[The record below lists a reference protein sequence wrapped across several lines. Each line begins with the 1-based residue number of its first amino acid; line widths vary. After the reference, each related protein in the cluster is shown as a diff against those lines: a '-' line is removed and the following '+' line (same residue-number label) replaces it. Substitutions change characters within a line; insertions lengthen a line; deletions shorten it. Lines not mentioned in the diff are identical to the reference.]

1 MTYGKSICVAAI
13 LLASPVMVQAQPVSG
28 FYLGG
33 GIGGN
38 YLDRSDLSGSS
49 AADKSALRALGLDS
63 AEFSWGFAG
72 VLSLGWGYGNGLR
85 AEIEASYRQNEV
97 SGIFSRSAGSAA
109 PPPVVTAAPS
119 GGGKTNA
126 AGFAQSGSTGT
137 ATSFGAMLNLMYD
150 FDLNGALGGLT
161 PYLGAGL
168 GYVWHEYDEVGTKVG
183 NTMSVLTGDSG
194 SWGGQAIAGVSLPIA
209 AVPGLAMTAEYR
221 FMMTSGHEVN
231 STLSG
236 TKRTVDLDNV
246 NHSVL
251 VGLRYAFN
259 AAPAVAAAAPV
270 ASARTFLVFFD
281 WSKADLTD
289 RARQI
294 IGEAASARGAGVTR
308 IEVNGFT
315 DRSGPA
321 DYNMQLS
328 IRRAN
333 AVAAELVRRGVPRN
347 EIVTR
352 GFGEENNLVPTA
364 DGVREPQNR
373 RVEIILR

>member
-1 MTYGKSICVAAI
+1 
-13 LLASPVMVQAQPVSG
+13 
-28 FYLGG
+28 
-33 GIGGN
+33 
-38 YLDRSDLSGSS
+38 
-49 AADKSALRALGLDS
+49 
-63 AEFSWGFAG
+63 
-72 VLSLGWGYGNGLR
+72 
-85 AEIEASYRQNEV
+85 
-97 SGIFSRSAGSAA
+97 
-109 PPPVVTAAPS
+109 
-119 GGGKTNA
+119 
-126 AGFAQSGSTGT
+126 
-137 ATSFGAMLNLMYD
+137 
-150 FDLNGALGGLT
+150 
-161 PYLGAGL
+161 
-168 GYVWHEYDEVGTKVG
+168 
-183 NTMSVLTGDSG
+183 
-194 SWGGQAIAGVSLPIA
+194 
-209 AVPGLAMTAEYR
+209 PGLAVTAEYR
-221 FMMTSGHEVN
+221 FMGTLGHDINGTGNITSGSGVSQTRLN
-231 STLSG
+231 S
-236 TKRTVDLDNV
+236 DIDNF
-246 NHSVL
+246 NHSLL

-259 AAPAVAAAAPV
+259 AAPAMPVAAAPV
-270 ASARTFLVFFD
+270 AAARTFLVFFD

>member
-1 MTYGKSICVAAI
+1 MSMKKTLLAAAAVAA
-13 LLASPVMVQAQPVSG
+13 LPALVQAQPVTG
-28 FYLGG
+28 LYLGAG
-33 GIGGN
+33 FGGN
-38 YLDRSDLSGSS
+38 LLQETDATFSGTTGK
-49 AADKSALRALGLDS
+49 DTID
-63 AEFSWGFAG
+63 FSWGYVG
-72 VLSLGWGYGNGLR
+72 VLSVGWGFGNGLR
-85 AEIEASYRQNEV
+85 AEIEGSYRQNDV
-97 SGIFSRSAGSAA
+97 SGISRSNMSQAGAS
-109 PPPVVTAAPS
+109 
-119 GGGKTNA
+119 
-126 AGFAQSGSTGT
+126 GT
-137 ATSFGAMLNLMYD
+137 ATSYGAMLNVLYD

-161 PYLGAGL
+161 PYVGIGG
-168 GYVWHEYDEVGTKVG
+168 GYIWHEYKDVGTNVG
-183 NTMSVLTGDSG
+183 GTKSVLNGDDG
-194 SWGGQAIAGVSLPIA
+194 NWGGQAILGVSLPLS
-209 AVPGLAMTAEYR
+209 AVPGLSLTGEYR
-221 FMMTSGHEVN
+221 YMMSSGHEITSN
-231 STLSG
+231 NAG
-236 TKRTVDLDNV
+236 ARTTFDVDNA
-246 NHSVL
+246 NHSLL

-259 AAPAVAAAAPV
+259 AGPAVAAAAPL

-294 IGEAASARGAGVTR
+294 IGEAAASRGAGVTR

-373 RVEIILR
+373 RVEIILK

>member
-1 MTYGKSICVAAI
+1 MSFRKT
-13 LLASPVMVQAQPVSG
+13 LLAAAAVVALPVLAQAQPVSG
-28 FYLGG
+28 IYLGA

-38 YLDRSDLSGSS
+38 YLDKTDVTGSS
-49 AADKSALRALGLDS
+49 AADKEAFARGLS
-63 AEFSWGFAG
+63 AEFSWGYVG
-72 VLSLGWGYGNGLR
+72 VLSLGWGFGNGLR
-85 AEIEASYRQNEV
+85 AEIEGSYRSNDV
-97 SGIFSRSAGSAA
+97 SDVKVPGTVISSR
-109 PPPVVTAAPS
+109 
-119 GGGKTNA
+119 
-126 AGFAQSGSTGT
+126 GT
-137 ATSFGAMLNLMYD
+137 ATSYGAMANLLYD
-150 FDLNGALGGLT
+150 IHLGGALGGIT
-161 PYLGAGL
+161 PYVGVGAG
-168 GYVWHEYDEVGTKVG
+168 YIWHDYDKVG
-183 NTMSVLTGDSG
+183 DQVDTITGDNG
-194 SWGGQAIAGVSLPIA
+194 NWGGQAIVGLSLPIA
-209 AVPGLAMTAEYR
+209 AVPGLALTGEYR
-221 FMMTSGHEVN
+221 FMMTAGHEI
-231 STLSG
+231 STTFVG
-236 TKRTVDLDNV
+236 ATRKVDVDNV
-246 NHSVL
+246 NHSLL

-270 ASARTFLVFFD
+270 AAARTFLVFFD

-289 RARQI
+289 RARQV
-294 IGEAASARGAGVTR
+294 IGEAASNRGQGVTR

-333 AVAAELVRRGVPRN
+333 AVAAELMRRGVPRN

>member
-1 MTYGKSICVAAI
+1 MKFKTT
-13 LLASPVMVQAQPVSG
+13 LLAAAAVVAIPALAHAQPVSG
-28 FYLGG
+28 LYIAG

-38 YLDRSDLSGSS
+38 LLQDTTLNGSVNN
-49 AADKSALRALGLDS
+49 AAGTKIENEFQLGYV
-63 AEFSWGFAG
+63 G
-72 VLSLGWGYGNGLR
+72 VLSLGWGFGNGLR
-85 AEIEASYRQNEV
+85 AEIEGNYRSNEV
-97 SGIFSRSAGSAA
+97 SDTRVGGASVQGIA
-109 PPPVVTAAPS
+109 S
-119 GGGKTNA
+119 GK
-126 AGFAQSGSTGT
+126 GT
-137 ATSFGAMLNLMYD
+137 AVSYGVMANALYD
-150 FDLNGALGGLT
+150 FNLGGALGGLT
-161 PYLGAGL
+161 PYIGAGA
-168 GYVWHEYDEVGTKVG
+168 GYIWHDYQDVGARR
-183 NTMSVLTGDSG
+183 STGERAVYNGDTG
-194 SWGGQAIAGVSLPIA
+194 AFGYQAILGFSVPISG
-209 AVPGLAMTAEYR
+209 VPGLAVTAEYR
-221 FMMTSGHEVN
+221 FMGTLGHDINGTGNITSGSGVSQTRLN
-231 STLSG
+231 SD
-236 TKRTVDLDNV
+236 VDNF
-246 NHSVL
+246 NHSLL

-259 AAPAVAAAAPV
+259 AAPAMPVAAAPV
-270 ASARTFLVFFD
+270 AAARTFLVFFD